1 VTLLVVGGSG
11 LLGGEVIRRALA
23 AGERVAGTYRSA
35 PYRSVA
41 GPGGAGP
48 GGVSSGG
55 AAWHR
60 LDVRDAA
67 AVRGLVAR
75 VRPRAVVNCAYAY
88 ADWRVTADGAAA
100 VASAVAAAG
109 ARLVHV
115 SSDAVHG
122 GRPDPYADDEPPS
135 PVFPYGA
142 AKAAAETA
150 VRVLDPAAALVRT
163 SLILGDES
171 SSQIRLC
178 LDALAGR
185 GALFTDEVRCPVDV
199 GDLARVVLAL
209 AAGDHAGPLNVGG
222 ADALSRAD
230 LGLLVARRYGV
241 DPAAMRT
248 TTIAGAGLVR
258 PREVRLDSTRVAGLL
273 GVRLRGARELLA

>member
-1 VTLLVVGGSG
+1 VPLLVVGGSG
-11 LLGGEVIRRALA
+11 LLGGEVVRRALA
-23 AGERVAGTYRSA
+23 AGERVAATYHS
-35 PYRSVA
+35 
-41 GPGGAGP
+41 GPGP
-48 GGVSSGG
+48 GG

-75 VRPRAVVNCAYAY
+75 VRPRAVVNCAYGY

-100 VASAVAAAG
+100 VAAAAVEVG

-122 GRPDPYADDEPPS
+122 GRPEPYADGEPPS

-150 VRVLDPAAALVRT
+150 VRALDPAAALVRT
-163 SLILGDES
+163 SLILGGPES
-171 SSQIRLC
+171 SQVRLC

-185 GALFTDEVRCPVDV
+185 GALFTDEVRCPVGV
-199 GDLARVVLAL
+199 ADLAEAVLELVRSDFAGFL
-209 AAGDHAGPLNVGG
+209 NAAGPDEV
-222 ADALSRAD
+222 SRAE

-241 DPAAMRT
+241 DPARLRT
-248 TTIAGAGLVR
+248 TTIAGVGLVR
-258 PREVRLDSTRVAGLL
+258 PAEVRLDASRAAAVLS
-273 GVRLRGARELLA
+273 VRLRGARELLAP